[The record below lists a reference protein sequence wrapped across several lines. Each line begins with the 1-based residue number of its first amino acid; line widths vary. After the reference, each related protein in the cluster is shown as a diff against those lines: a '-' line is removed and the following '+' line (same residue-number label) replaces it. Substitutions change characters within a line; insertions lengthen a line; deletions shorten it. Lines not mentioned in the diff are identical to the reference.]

1 MVPEP
6 AHEGKETKSGPVTVL
21 QYQPTALG
29 QGNNNRYKYTTAAV
43 KRSHTRR

>member
-21 QYQPTALG
+21 QYQPTAIG
-29 QGNNNRYKYTTAAV
+29 QGNNNRYIQQLQ
-43 KRSHTRR
+43 

>member
-21 QYQPTALG
+21 HQPTALEE
-29 QGNNNRYKYTTAAV
+29 GNINRY
-43 KRSHTRR
+43 